1 MYFKVVLNV
10 GELRLHL
17 DIFFNSHIEH
27 SKNLG
32 MDAVSVQ
39 TFWHAC

>member
-17 DIFFNSHIEH
+17 ELFFNNHIDH

-32 MDAVSVQ
+32 MVAVSIQ
-39 TFWHAC
+39 TF